1 MLRMGDYVWTNA
13 IEYVEI
19 NTIGNAID
27 FGDLSQKRAQGT
39 GFSSPTRAMY
49 CGGYRQTSP
58 GGNIII
64 TDIDVVKFASLGNA
78 VNFGDLTNERKT
90 NGCGGSNN
98 VRGVVGGGA
107 SPYVDTIDYVTLAS
121 EGTAIDYGN
130 LSTTY
135 GFGGCAAN
143 QTRAVWRAG
152 ERNDA
157 TSNIIDFIQIA
168 SGGNAQDFG
177 DAAGMGNM
185 FSNGMSDSHG
195 GLGGY

>member
-1 MLRMGDYVWTNA
+1 MLFTM
-13 IEYVEI
+13 
-19 NTIGNAID
+19 
-27 FGDLSQKRAQGT
+27 FKRKK
-39 GFSSPTRAMY
+39 RKK
-49 CGGYRQTSP
+49 
-58 GGNIII
+58 III
-64 TDIDVVKFASLGNA
+64 I
-78 VNFGDLTNERKT
+78 
-90 NGCGGSNN
+90 GG
-98 VRGVVGGGA
+98 
-107 SPYVDTIDYVTLAS
+107 
-121 EGTAIDYGN
+121 
-130 LSTTY
+130 